1 MSDHEL
7 RLEQEKAC
15 GRSEERREIMKAL
28 FLSKEMNFIK
38 ETWCNLRSEDSS
50 YSCNLQELPLSLKKK
65 YPVFFSIVFKM
76 FPYLS
81 EYVVFLF
88 KF

>member
-28 FLSKEMNFIK
+28 FLSKETNFIK

-65 YPVFFSIVFKM
+65 ISCFFFYCIQNV
-76 FPYLS
+76 PLS
-81 EYVVFLF
+81 L
-88 KF
+88 